1 MTRPSPPSPG
11 PAYFLGPRFRI
22 LCRDLLA
29 RHKHPPPNA
38 SAGVNP
44 LAATKV
50 APERFLLEERVDFGV
65 RDRVLRRVGDV
76 FLRDIP
82 GRAVLDDLWNG
93 TQKRGLGISPNS
105 IPGATTE
112 HQEGKS
118 IARAAYDVVER
129 LMSPVG

>member
-11 PAYFLGPRFRI
+11 PAYFLGPHFRI

-93 TQKRGLGISPNS
+93 TQKKGGSRNQPKFNSWGDDGASRG
-105 IPGATTE
+105 
-112 HQEGKS
+112 
-118 IARAAYDVVER
+118 
-129 LMSPVG
+129 